1 MVTKEKKVDER
12 IAFGNSLSK
21 KRRESGLSQEE
32 LGQKIGKSS
41 NAVSRYENAENTM
54 DVHTFVKTVNALH
67 ASPYELLRDLEKP
80 ETDSKIVSLFFQ
92 MQRLDKE
99 KQKVAISTMETM
111 ILSLANF

>member
-1 MVTKEKKVDER
+1 MSTKEKKVDER

-54 DVHTFVKTVNALH
+54 DVHTFVKTANALH
-67 ASPYELLRDLEKP
+67 ASPYELLRDLE
-80 ETDSKIVSLFFQ
+80 TDNKIVSLFFQ

-111 ILSLANF
+111 ILSLANL

>member
-1 MVTKEKKVDER
+1 MSTKEKNMDER
-12 IAFGNSLSK
+12 IAFGNSLSE
-21 KRRESGLSQEE
+21 KRRESGFSQEE
-32 LGQKIGKSS
+32 LGLKIGKSS

-54 DVHTFVKTVNALH
+54 DVHTFVKTANALH

-80 ETDSKIVSLFFQ
+80 ETDNKIVSLFFQ

-111 ILSLANF
+111 ILSLANL

>member
-1 MVTKEKKVDER
+1 MSTKEKNMDER
-12 IAFGNSLSK
+12 IAFGNSLSE
-21 KRRESGLSQEE
+21 KRRESGFSQEE
-32 LGQKIGKSS
+32 LGLKIGKSS

>member
-41 NAVSRYENAENTM
+41 NAVS
-54 DVHTFVKTVNALH
+54 
-67 ASPYELLRDLEKP
+67 
-80 ETDSKIVSLFFQ
+80 
-92 MQRLDKE
+92 
-99 KQKVAISTMETM
+99 
-111 ILSLANF
+111 

>member
-1 MVTKEKKVDER
+1 MSTKEKKVDER

-54 DVHTFVKTVNALH
+54 DVHTFVKTANALH

-80 ETDSKIVSLFFQ
+80 ETDNKIVSLFFRCRDWIRRNRKLQ
-92 MQRLDKE
+92 YLRW
-99 KQKVAISTMETM
+99 KQ
-111 ILSLANF
+111 

>member
-1 MVTKEKKVDER
+1 MSTKEKNMDAR
-12 IAFGNSLSK
+12 IAFGNSLSE
-21 KRRESGLSQEE
+21 KRRESGFSQEE
-32 LGQKIGKSS
+32 LGLKIGKSS

-54 DVHTFVKTVNALH
+54 DVHTFVKTANALH

-80 ETDSKIVSLFFQ
+80 ETDNKIVSLFFQ

-111 ILSLANF
+111 ILSLANL

>member
-1 MVTKEKKVDER
+1 MSTKEKNMDER
-12 IAFGNSLSK
+12 IAFGNSLSE

-54 DVHTFVKTVNALH
+54 DVHTFVKTANALK
-67 ASPYELLRDLEKP
+67 ASPYELLRDLKEP
-80 ETDSKIVSLFFQ
+80 EADNKMLSLFFKI
-92 MQRLDKE
+92 QRLDKE

-111 ILSLANF
+111 ILGLADL

>member
-21 KRRESGLSQEE
+21 KRESGLSQEE